1 LLLCGCETWSVTQ
14 GRGVQELGLE
24 KGSGR
29 RWVGLH
35 SEGLHDLGCSQG
47 INWGGQLKQHAIC
60 RARVCRREMHTGS
73 GEKTWSKEKLI
84 DLGIDGSMILKWI
97 LTD

>member
-1 LLLCGCETWSVTQ
+1 M
-14 GRGVQELGLE
+14 GLE

-47 INWGGQLKQHAIC
+47 INWGGQVKQHAIG
-60 RARVCRREMHTGS
+60 RARVCRREMRTGS
-73 GEKTWSKEKLI
+73 GEKTWSKERTYRPRHRWEYDIKVDLNRLI
-84 DLGIDGSMILKWI
+84 SE
-97 LTD
+97 